1 MKKIYI
7 IILILSIY
15 SCGSVKFKGDPLYGP
30 LNFESKKAPLS
41 SQEKKQWH
49 LLDLSTDSIPG
60 MSVERAYKELI
71 KKKADLSI
79 QYASK
84 SAIENINKGKGTRVV
99 MNEGGVEVIN

>member
-1 MKKIYI
+1 MKYQK
-7 IILILSIY
+7 LIKDNAVGKEYYDEDLRKWRFKPVAKEDY
-15 SCGSVKFKGDPLYGP
+15 SDEL
-30 LNFESKKAPLS
+30 
-41 SQEKKQWH
+41 
-49 LLDLSTDSIPG
+49 
-60 MSVERAYKELI
+60 KELI